1 MNLAKKIIISLGTL
15 IVGIPLFTLVTNNS
29 ITTTTLSNNFFMFS
43 LLFIIIGTSIAVLSS
58 GFFDFFQKNMKNL
71 IQQRRKNEPKE
82 YIPLSEIFKKKPI
95 YWFIVGGTL
104 LIISFLLTL
113 FS

>member
-1 MNLAKKIIISLGTL
+1 MNLTKKIIISLGFL
-15 IVGIPLFTLVTNNS
+15 IIGIPLITLVTSNT
-29 ITTTTLSNNFFMFS
+29 ITTAIFSNNFFMFS
-43 LLFIIIGTSIAVLSS
+43 LLFFIIGTSIAVLSS

-71 IQQRRKNEPKE
+71 IQQRRKNEPKG

-95 YWFIVGGTL
+95 YWFVIGGTL
-104 LIISFLLTL
+104 LIISFILSL

>member
-1 MNLAKKIIISLGTL
+1 
-15 IVGIPLFTLVTNNS
+15 
-29 ITTTTLSNNFFMFS
+29 
-43 LLFIIIGTSIAVLSS
+43 
-58 GFFDFFQKNMKNL
+58 MKNL

>member
-1 MNLAKKIIISLGTL
+1 MNLAKKIIISLGIL
-15 IVGIPLFTLVTNNS
+15 IIGIPLITLVTNSSLN
-29 ITTTTLSNNFFMFS
+29 TTILSNNFFMFS
-43 LLFIIIGTSIAVLSS
+43 LFFIIVGTSIAILSS
-58 GFFDFFQKNMKNL
+58 GSFDFFQKNMKNL

-95 YWFIVGGTL
+95 YWFIIGGTL
-104 LIISFLLTL
+104 LIISLILLL

>member
-1 MNLAKKIIISLGTL
+1 MNLTKKIVISLGSL
-15 IVGIPLFTLVTNNS
+15 IVGIPLVTL
-29 ITTTTLSNNFFMFS
+29 ITKNTLSTVNLSNNFFMFS
-43 LLFIIIGTSIAVLSS
+43 LLFIIIGTVIAVLSS

-95 YWFIVGGTL
+95 YWFSVGGTL
-104 LIISFLLTL
+104 LIISIILALL
-113 FS
+113 S